1 MKTRTIAPLFYLS
14 TLVSSIG
21 SFTFNMSLIA
31 FMLQSGFHLGHA
43 SLIIGLQRLVP
54 ILVTG
59 IWGHLTDR
67 LSPRKTVAVA
77 EILAAFMSVSLLLL
91 WNGGKTFYPGLVALC
106 VLRSVVVS
114 FQAGSR
120 IKITKILAGD
130 GYKNSS
136 KHAIWFNKATQGATL
151 FGGAFAWFFIK
162 FLSMKAAI
170 AFDALTFVFAGAAAW
185 LISTDAAENTT
196 PAKEDWHQKFKDL
209 FKFNGRA
216 AAFDIILAVAMMG
229 SVAFQSRMAGHDQS
243 WAAAYMAGFGLAVW
257 VAGFLENG
265 VTSSFSSTPFWL
277 LLGVSF
283 CGLSLLT
290 KPGVLSLSVFFIK
303 DLSYWILLHRIASH
317 IQTDTP
323 VQRMGSV
330 SSARMS
336 IMIAILATGEIL
348 VGAWSSVVPLW
359 AETILRGSVGLGVGL
374 YLLAARARYMVA
386 VANDRPA
393 L

>member
-1 MKTRTIAPLFYLS
+1 MKTRTVAPLFYLS

-31 FMLQSGFHLGHA
+31 FMLDGGFHLGHA

-59 IWGHLTDR
+59 LWGHLTDA

-77 EILAAFMSVSLLLL
+77 EVLAALLSVGLLFL
-91 WNGGKTFYPGLVALC
+91 WNGGRTPYLGLVALC

-120 IKITKILAGD
+120 IKITKIFSGD
-130 GYKNSS
+130 GYKSSS
-136 KHAIWFNKATQGATL
+136 KHAIWFNKTTQGATL
-151 FGGAFAWFFIK
+151 FGGVFAWFFIK
-162 FLSMKAAI
+162 FLSMESAI
-170 AFDALTFVFAGAAAW
+170 VFDALTFIFAGAVAW
-185 LISTDAAENTT
+185 MIPDDGAETAT
-196 PAKEDWHQKFKDL
+196 AVQEDWRQKFKDL

-216 AAFDIILAVAMMG
+216 ATFDIVLAVSMMG
-229 SVAFQSRMAGHDQS
+229 TVAFFSRMAGQNQS
-243 WAAAYMAGFGLAVW
+243 WAAMYLAGFGLAVW

-265 VTSSFSSTPFWL
+265 VTSRLSGTLFWI

-290 KPGVLSLSVFFIK
+290 EPSALSLGVMFIK
-303 DLSYWILLHRIASH
+303 DLAYWILLHRISSH

-323 VQRMGSV
+323 VHRMGSV

-336 IMIAILATGEIL
+336 LMIAILASGEIM
-348 VGAWSSVVPLW
+348 VGAWSGTVPVW
-359 AETILRGSVGLGVGL
+359 AETLVRGSVGLGMGL
-374 YLLAARARYMVA
+374 YLLAMRTKQVA
-386 VANDRPA
+386 VVHDRPA